1 MSEETEKR
9 LNNIMQFVEEAII
22 VGGYGYEYK
31 RAIRMLYNGYD
42 LYEVLDWYN
51 YQIKGALSSID
62 STLNK
67 TFNSEV

>member
-9 LNNIMQFVEEAII
+9 LNNIMQFVEAAII

-31 RAIRMLYNGYD
+31 RAIRMLYNGHN

-51 YQIKGALSSID
+51 YQIEGALSSID

-67 TFNSEV
+67 ALNSEV